1 MKNALNGSLVE
12 PLILAAGARDGDL
25 LRLIDEHG
33 LEVVTDVLVAEIAG
47 RCEPPVLERE
57 VPVGLRVTHDDRGTE
72 YLLTVSPGGVDCRRG
87 PAGGALAHI
96 TTDALSLARSVY
108 GPPSFDGA
116 ATRQVTVRPELVTP
130 AADQSSEGR
139 PAREFGIG
147 SRALRRADSPH
158 PAALA
163 AQAVSSAMAG
173 RDRDLGDLA
182 LRFGSDKWGIWHW
195 YTQHYDRH
203 FAPLRHE
210 PVRVLEIGIGGY
222 SDPAA
227 GGGSLR
233 MWKNY
238 FPRGLVHGLDIY
250 DKSGLDEPRL
260 RTFVGSQNDASFLRE
275 LAERHGPF
283 DIIIDDGS
291 HVNEHIL
298 ASFDALLPYVRP
310 GGWYVIEDIQTSY
323 WPQYGGTSGA
333 QAGAGTSI
341 GLLKQ
346 LMEGLEYQEANHHRD
361 FSPSYTD
368 QHVVGLHLY
377 HNLAFI
383 QKGVNNEGTIPTWV
397 KRTPLN
403 YFYPAQDG

>member
-1 MKNALNGSLVE
+1 MKNGPDGSLVE
-12 PLILAAGARDGDL
+12 PLILAAGGRDGDL
-25 LRLIDEHG
+25 LRLVDEHG
-33 LEVVTDVLVAEIAG
+33 LEAITDVLAAEVAS
-47 RCEPPVLERE
+47 RCEPPALQQD
-57 VPVGLRVTHDDRGTE
+57 VPVGLRVTQGGRTIEHV
-72 YLLTVSPGGVDCRRG
+72 LTVSSGGVDSRRG
-87 PAGGALAHI
+87 PADAAPVHI
-96 TTDALSLARSVY
+96 TTDVLCLARSVY

-116 ATRQVTVRPELVTP
+116 ATRQVTVRPERVTP
-130 AADQSSEGR
+130 AADQPSEGR

-147 SRALRRADSPH
+147 SRALRGADSPN

-182 LRFGSDKWGIWHW
+182 LRFGSDKWGVWHW

-203 FAPLRHE
+203 FASLRHE

-222 SDPAA
+222 YDPAA

-238 FPRGLVHGLDIY
+238 FSRGIVHGLDIY
-250 DKSGLDEPRL
+250 DKSGLDELRL
-260 RTFVGSQNDASFLRE
+260 HTFVGSQNDAGFLRD
-275 LAERHGPF
+275 LAEQHGPF
-283 DIIIDDGS
+283 DIVIDDGS

-298 ASFDALLPYVRP
+298 ASFDTLLPHVRP

-333 QAGAGTSI
+333 QAGPGTSI

-346 LMEGLEYQEANHHRD
+346 LIDGLEHQEANHPRD

-368 QHVVGLHLY
+368 RHVVGLHLY

-383 QKGVNNEGTIPTWV
+383 QKGDNNEGTIPPWV

-403 YFYPAQDG
+403 YFYPAQNG